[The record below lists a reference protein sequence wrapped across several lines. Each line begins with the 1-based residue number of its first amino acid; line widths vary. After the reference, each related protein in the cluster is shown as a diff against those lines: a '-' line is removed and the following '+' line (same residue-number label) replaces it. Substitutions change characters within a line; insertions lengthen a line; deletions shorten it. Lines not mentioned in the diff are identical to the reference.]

1 MLPLSTTDILCGEG
15 VLSVDHFRRS
25 LYHVKLLLISQ
36 WRLVVLCKTV
46 FYDIV
51 IRSLGHRHRVHISF
65 LMFVPVFLILK
76 IISLWLYFLYSVS
89 LNDLLVRISDLNL
102 IILLSGA
109 KKLPLSVK
117 LAQLK

>member
-1 MLPLSTTDILCGEG
+1 
-15 VLSVDHFRRS
+15 
-25 LYHVKLLLISQ
+25 
-36 WRLVVLCKTV
+36 
-46 FYDIV
+46 
-51 IRSLGHRHRVHISF
+51 
-65 LMFVPVFLILK
+65 
-76 IISLWLYFLYSVS
+76 LYFLYSVS